1 MRKVVPLLSLTLY
14 LSSSLIISGQVFADH
29 HGSLRIVAPR
39 FLKSADNDPP
49 TDPKTVLRPEV
60 LLIKDQDFLAAY
72 RDGYTILSA
81 DNNCSRFFGDQAAV
95 LEVFNQMLANFR
107 KGVLEVS
114 TGIKMSGAYS
124 NYRNAAT
131 GFAYRLF
138 DHEIINSRGSFYSQK
153 RFNSQP
159 RVPEVGHFA
168 PNTRRARVLML
179 LHELAHLIK
188 GQAGRWLIPD
198 DGQSINQSHE
208 NTALIEK
215 QCGEEI
221 RKLEQ

>member
-1 MRKVVPLLSLTLY
+1 MRKVIPLLSLTLY
-14 LSSSLIISGQVFADH
+14 LSSSLIISGSVFADH
-29 HGSLRIVAPR
+29 DGSLRVVAAR
-39 FLKSADNDPP
+39 TVESADNEP
-49 TDPKTVLRPEV
+49 TPDLKTLLRPEA
-60 LLIKDQDFLAAY
+60 LLIKDQDFLSAY
-72 RDGYTILSA
+72 RDGYMILSA
-81 DNNCSRFFGDQAAV
+81 DNNCSRFFGEKTEV

-107 KGVLEVS
+107 TGTLDVS
-114 TGIKMSGAYS
+114 TGIKMSGTYS

-138 DHEIINSRGSFYSQK
+138 DSEIINSRGSFYSQK

-159 RVPEVGHFA
+159 RVPEIGHFA
-168 PNTRRARVLML
+168 PNTRRARILML

-188 GQAGRWLIPD
+188 GQDGHWLIPD
-198 DGQSINQSHE
+198 DGQSLYQSHE